1 MAESFS
7 VIQWLQENGYWNS
20 ELADVHKS
28 SYGGIGVFLKPD
40 AGEKFNLDT
49 YNVDESPEIILRV
62 PKSNILSA
70 KNSFLYSLLEDYEH
84 TREESASESEVDL
97 RSGMH
102 AMVLTYI
109 YEAAAGPE
117 SPWYQY
123 LESIAIGNRSTS
135 DLENVPIC
143 LWPENIKL
151 GMRNTECDLLNM
163 LDNRELIQ
171 FFIEC
176 IQFAGSSASLVPI
189 PSVLSLPDTQ
199 LSAENLL
206 AKHYDAI
213 VYFGRHVQT
222 VISRAFE
229 VDDYHGLSLV
239 PGADLFNHAFPI
251 EKDSHT
257 IGQENVHFV
266 SSNEVCHFCGEV
278 ECDHDECESAD
289 EHEENEDENEDEH
302 EENEDENEDEN
313 DGENGMEEQLHS
325 LEAELVQQEDEEST
339 DMSDAEQETLPADDD
354 LRKDLES
361 GETCCDIVLT
371 NAATDGELL
380 NTYGNDLP
388 NAYLLQRYGFANP
401 PEYPN
406 PNDSC
411 LLSVQMFAYL
421 KNYKKKLNTKEKAG
435 LENRLMW
442 FEDVGYGAVN
452 EIIQQEEEE
461 HEQDCEDG
469 DECEHSHTEFL
480 ESWQLSIKIE
490 YNGKPSLQTH
500 AFLNLVKMKEREFQ
514 GLVKAVELNDLTK
527 FTTLLLIESNTNLDT
542 INEWRRQRLKRYG
555 KPPAGESIQEKFI
568 RGIITQEKNILNK
581 MV

>member
-1 MAESFS
+1 MPEAASYP
-7 VIQWLQENGYWNS
+7 VIQWLRENGYWNS
-20 ELADVHKS
+20 ELVDLHKS
-28 SYGGIGVFLKPD
+28 SYGGIGVFLRPD
-40 AGEKFNLDT
+40 AAEKVNLET
-49 YNVDESPEIILRV
+49 YSVDESPEIILRV

-70 KNSFLYSLLEDYEH
+70 KNSFLYSLLEDYEQN
-84 TREESASESEVDL
+84 REKSETDLEVDSEVDL

-109 YEAAAGPE
+109 YESAAGPE

-123 LESIAIGNRSTS
+123 LQSIDIGNKSTS

-151 GMRNTECDLLNM
+151 SMRNTECDLLNM

-176 IQFAGSSASLVPI
+176 VLFAKSSAALVPI
-189 PSVLSLPDTQ
+189 PSVLKLPETH
-199 LSAENLL
+199 LSVDNLPS
-206 AKHYDAI
+206 KHYEAI

-251 EKDSHT
+251 ERDSHT

-278 ECDHDECESAD
+278 ECDH
-289 EHEENEDENEDEH
+289 EENSDDESDDENSNDD
-302 EENEDENEDEN
+302 NDDEN
-313 DGENGMEEQLHS
+313 DDEEGIELDEELGVHS
-325 LEAELVQQEDEEST
+325 LEAELEQQEDEEST

-371 NAATDGELL
+371 NPITDGELL

-421 KNYKKKLNTKEKAG
+421 KNYKQKLSTKEKAA

-442 FEDVGYGAVN
+442 FEEVGYGAVN
-452 EIIQQEEEE
+452 EIIQLEQEE
-461 HEQDCEDG
+461 HEQDCEERDG
-469 DECEHSHTEFL
+469 CEHNHTEFL
-480 ESWQLSIKIE
+480 DTWQLSLKIE
-490 YNGKPSLQTH
+490 YNGKPSPQTH
-500 AFLNLVKMKEREFQ
+500 AFLNLVKMKEREFKA
-514 GLVKAVELNDLTK
+514 LVKSVELNDLTR
-527 FTTLLLIESNTNLDT
+527 FTTLLLSESNTNLDI
-542 INEWRRQRLKRYG
+542 INEWRHQRLKRYG
-555 KPPAGESIQEKFI
+555 ESPTGDSIQEKFI

-581 MV
+581 MI